1 MVRKITRKELREPD
15 QFHTMSETII
25 EYLIEHRNKFYAA
38 ISFVVLVIII
48 AFGWYLYGARYE
60 NSADRLYSSAFNT
73 YSANVKNDSAAYTNA
88 TDMYR
93 EITEKYPKSRAATLS
108 YYNMGNIYYNLREL
122 DKSIEAYT
130 TFLERSTEDNVLTS
144 LAYYGL
150 GYCYEERENYEE
162 ALKSF
167 ENSNSSIIG
176 THFTVINY
184 SNIGR
189 IYEKMKRPEK
199 AMEYYKKVVEQ
210 ADDPFLKTLMKRKLA
225 TLG

>member
-15 QFHTMSETII
+15 QFHTMSERVI

-38 ISFVVLVIII
+38 ISFVVLVIVV
-48 AFGWYLYGARYE
+48 ACGWYFYGLHYE
-60 NSADRLYSSAFNT
+60 NGADRLYSSAFNA
-73 YSANVKNDSAAYTNA
+73 YSGNVNKDTAAYTTA
-88 TDMYR
+88 AGMYG

-108 YYNMGNIYYNLREL
+108 YYNMGNIYYNLREF
-122 DKSIEAYT
+122 DKSIDAYT
-130 TFLERSTEDNVLTS
+130 AFLERSSEDNVLTS
-144 LAYYGL
+144 LAYYGM
-150 GYCYEERENYEE
+150 GYCYEEMENYEE

-167 ENSNSSIIG
+167 ETSNSSIVG
-176 THFTVINY
+176 THFAVINY

-189 IYEKMKRPEK
+189 IYEKMKLPEK
-199 AMEYYKKVVEQ
+199 AKEYYERVVEQ

>member
-1 MVRKITRKELREPD
+1 
-15 QFHTMSETII
+15 MSETII

-48 AFGWYLYGARYE
+48 ACGWYLYGVHYE

-73 YSANVKNDSAAYTNA
+73 YSANVKNDGAAYTNV

-162 ALKSF
+162 ALTSF

-189 IYEKMKRPEK
+189 IYEKMKRPDK
-199 AMEYYKKVVEQ
+199 AMEYYKRVVEQ
-210 ADDPFLKTLMKRKLA
+210 TDDPFLKTLMKRKLA